1 MNRLFLSAIIL
12 LSCNMAK
19 AQYFH
24 LSLFT
29 GICNYQG
36 DLQPKEFTFQQSK
49 VAYGVGVLYELSDQL
64 NLRAN
69 VTFSKIQGA
78 DKNYEINK
86 SRNLSFSSPLTDI
99 HLGLEYDFKN
109 SYDYALTPFIF
120 GGASFCLFDPSTID
134 STGGE
139 VFLQPLGTEGQ
150 GFYQG
155 RSKYNLT
162 QFAIP
167 IGVGLK
173 YSFSENIKLRFEI
186 GYRKT
191 FTDYLDDVSSQ
202 YVDRALLLA
211 NNGARAVDLAFRGD
225 ELDKKYTYPNNAKR
239 GNPNRKD
246 AYYFIGLGM
255 SFRLSD
261 Y

>member
-1 MNRLFLSAIIL
+1 MNRLFLSALIL
-12 LSCNMAK
+12 FSFSTAK

-24 LSLFT
+24 LSLFS

-36 DLQPKEFTFQQSK
+36 DLQPKEFTFQQSEI
-49 VAYGVGVLYELSDQL
+49 AYGIGVLYELSDQVI
-64 NLRAN
+64 LRGN
-69 VTFSKIQGA
+69 VTFSKIHGA

-99 HLGLEYDFKN
+99 HLGIEYDFRN
-109 SYDYALTPFIF
+109 SYDYALTPFVF
-120 GGASFCLFDPSTID
+120 GGASVCLFNPSTID

-155 RSKYNLT
+155 RQKYNLT
-162 QFAIP
+162 QFALP
-167 IGVGLK
+167 FGAGLK
-173 YSFSENIKLRFEI
+173 YSFSENIKLRLEMGF
-186 GYRKT
+186 RKT
-191 FTDYLDDVSSQ
+191 FTDYLDDVSTQ
-202 YVDRALLLA
+202 YVDKAMMLA
-211 NNGARAVDLAFRGD
+211 NNGPRAVDLAFRGD
-225 ELDKKYTYPNNAKR
+225 ELNKKYTYPNNAKR
-239 GNPNRKD
+239 GNANRKD